1 MFGAAG
7 LTGWGWLVI
16 ALVVSAVE
24 LIAPVTYFLWIG
36 AAAGVTAIMVFIF
49 PDMSWQAQSV
59 LFSVLAVSSVML
71 SKRYLVKRQSVS
83 EQPDLNR
90 RAEQYIGRR
99 VTLSEAIEQGVGK
112 VRMDDSHWK
121 VTGPDLPAGAEVRI
135 TGANGAVLTVEQVR

>member
-121 VTGPDLPAGAEVRI
+121 MTGPDLPAGTEVRI

>member
-121 VTGPDLPAGAEVRI
+121 VTGPDLPAGTEVRI